1 MISFEAYKTL
11 SQDLQAEILWQF
23 GVYLD
28 LVRTTP
34 RRCIELYALDN
45 FYVEMHF
52 SKKTEEPLF
61 LRPLNKTKDLE
72 PYLRLIE
79 IDSLLETK

>member
-1 MISFEAYKTL
+1 MISFKAYNKL

-28 LVRTTP
+28 LVRTTS

-52 SKKTEEPLF
+52 NKKTEEPLF
-61 LRPLNKTKDLE
+61 LRAFSRTKDLE
-72 PYLRLIE
+72 PYLKLIE
-79 IDSLLETK
+79 IESLLQAK